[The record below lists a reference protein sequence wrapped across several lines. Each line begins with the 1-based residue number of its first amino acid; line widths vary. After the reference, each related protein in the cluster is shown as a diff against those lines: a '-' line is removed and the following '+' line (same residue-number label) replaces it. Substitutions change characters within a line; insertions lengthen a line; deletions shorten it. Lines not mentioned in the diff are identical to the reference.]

1 MEMSGEYRISAPRE
15 RVWEA
20 LNDADILRQCIPGC
34 ESIEK
39 LSPTELIAKVTA
51 KLGPVKA
58 SFTGAVTLTDLVP
71 PKSYKISGEGKGGA
85 AGFASGGAAVELE
98 DAGADT
104 VLRYT
109 VHANVGGKLAQI
121 GSRLIDGAA
130 KKLSDEF
137 FAKFAS
143 VVGGGGSGI
152 AAAAAAQS
160 PEAMPSPLSAEPSA
174 RPEPSAGI
182 PPLVWI
188 GGVVILIILLL
199 AIFVL

>member
-1 MEMSGEYRISAPRE
+1 MEMSGEYRVSAPRE

-20 LNDADILRQCIPGC
+20 LNDADILKQCIPGC
-34 ESIEK
+34 ELIEK

-58 SFTGAVTLTDLVP
+58 SFTGAIKLTDLVP

-137 FAKFAS
+137 FAKFAA
-143 VVGGGGSGI
+143 VVGGEAGT

-174 RPEPSAGI
+174 RPEPSTGI